1 MLTNK
6 IVNQHFLCVYT
17 KKSSKRTPLFYIWEY
32 TKKRVRKELFF
43 LYIPIYRK
51 LLLSAKIK
59 PHPTSWTLTS
69 SSSSLQGIMQ
79 TSLPSALASSVGSP
93 DSGEDFGSLT

>member
-1 MLTNK
+1 MEIYVKK
-6 IVNQHFLCVYT
+6 I
-17 KKSSKRTPLFYIWEY
+17 
-32 TKKRVRKELFF
+32 
-43 LYIPIYRK
+43 

-93 DSGEDFGSLT
+93 NLGEQLKSEVVCNRYVFTTTRQQHQQRTANQALFDLYKLLTQNH